1 MFRLILL
8 AGIVY
13 LLLKWLR
20 RSAPPK
26 EKEPTFQRQDPA
38 VEEMMRDPVCG
49 TYVPASQ
56 AVTLKQE
63 KETLYFCSEEC
74 REKFRQKQTDN
85 KH

>member
-20 RSAPPK
+20 RSAPSAPK
-26 EKEPTFQRQDPA
+26 PGRDFNKSGGRI
-38 VEEMMRDPVCG
+38 EEMMRDPVCG

-56 AVTLKQE
+56 AVTLELE
-63 KETLYFCSEEC
+63 KETLYFCSAGCRDKFEEIPKA
-74 REKFRQKQTDN
+74 R
-85 KH
+85 

>member
-26 EKEPTFQRQDPA
+26 KKEQTFRPQDTA

-56 AVTLKQE
+56 AVTLEQE
-63 KETLYFCSEEC
+63 KETLYFCSAGC
-74 REKFRQKQTDN
+74 RDKFKEIPKTQ
-85 KH
+85 

>member
-13 LLLKWLR
+13 LLFKWLR
-20 RSAPPK
+20 KSGPPK
-26 EKEPTFQRQDPA
+26 KMEQTFRRRDPA

-56 AVTLKQE
+56 AVTLQRE
-63 KETLYFCSEEC
+63 KETFYFCCADC
-74 REKFRQKQTDN
+74 RDKFLGKGTN
-85 KH
+85 G

>member
-20 RSAPPK
+20 RSAPKK
-26 EKEPTFQRQDPA
+26 EKEPTFQRRDPA

-56 AVTLKQE
+56 AVTLQRE
-63 KETLYFCSEEC
+63 KETLYFCSAGCRDKFEEIPKT
-74 REKFRQKQTDN
+74 R
-85 KH
+85 